1 MPSFMTSYVYKIIPV
16 VFIAYSTGEQAP
28 DLLVA
33 RNILIQ
39 TITQNVSTE
48 VCVESLSSC
57 WPSLEHK
64 RKVCAFNGRL
74 LI

>member
-1 MPSFMTSYVYKIIPV
+1 MTSYVYKIIPV
-16 VFIAYSTGEQAP
+16 VFIAYSTGDEAP
-28 DLLVA
+28 DLLGA
-33 RNILIQ
+33 RDILIQ

-57 WPSLEHK
+57 WSSMERK
-64 RKVCAFNGRL
+64 RKVRTFDGRF